1 MRDIE
6 YFKETLYKTSKG
18 YVSLAFADEETWK
31 EYIYRVKEIST
42 QMTLFENNQNIN
54 IYSSV
59 NTFYQPKRNF
69 ENLYNLN
76 ALFCD
81 IDCVNHDI
89 SIKQAFKELIS
100 LWNDGIIPEPS
111 LVVNS
116 GRGLHVY
123 WHLQNCFA
131 STKKEISFMPTY
143 QALLDRFS
151 QKLAF
156 LGADFKSAEP
166 SRVLGIPSTYNLKS
180 GTQRKIIHPNLNL
193 IEQGILHDKKIRYKI
208 IELADLYLQKKE
220 YREKK
225 VTHEKRITKFNELT
239 LSHARMGDYKTLIGL
254 RNNVKIN
261 DGYRNQLLYNY
272 GLESIDYNKTKD
284 NVLTSLIEINSLFR
298 KPLLEKEV
306 LGVAKSLVK
315 SKFKKIKNITII
327 EQLEIS
333 TFEQESMRTLIEKE
347 IKYARNVA
355 YKKSVRRNENGL
367 TKREQSKEDN
377 TYLILDSYYI
387 QNLTRKK
394 IAENLRISLSNV
406 KKYLDSEISIEDKII
421 FLLNKKV
428 KIRDIKEKLSISNKK
443 IYAVKNK
450 IGEQGKIDKI
460 Y

>member
-239 LSHARMGDYKTLIGL
+239 LC
-254 RNNVKIN
+254 
-261 DGYRNQLLYNY
+261 
-272 GLESIDYNKTKD
+272 
-284 NVLTSLIEINSLFR
+284 
-298 KPLLEKEV
+298 EV
-306 LGVAKSLVK
+306 V
-315 SKFKKIKNITII
+315 FK
-327 EQLEIS
+327 
-333 TFEQESMRTLIEKE
+333 R
-347 IKYARNVA
+347 
-355 YKKSVRRNENGL
+355 
-367 TKREQSKEDN
+367 
-377 TYLILDSYYI
+377 
-387 QNLTRKK
+387 
-394 IAENLRISLSNV
+394 
-406 KKYLDSEISIEDKII
+406 
-421 FLLNKKV
+421 
-428 KIRDIKEKLSISNKK
+428 
-443 IYAVKNK
+443 
-450 IGEQGKIDKI
+450 
-460 Y
+460 

>member
-1 MRDIE
+1 MRDID

-18 YVSLAFADEETWK
+18 YVSLAFADEKTWK

-42 QMTLFENNQNIN
+42 QMTLFENNNSIN

-81 IDCVNHDI
+81 IDCVRHDI
-89 SIKQAFKELIS
+89 SIKQAFKELIR
-100 LWNDGIIPEPS
+100 LWNDNIIPEPS
-111 LVVNS
+111 LIINS

-131 STKKEISFMPTY
+131 STKKNVSFMPTY

-193 IEQGILHDKKIRYKI
+193 IEQGILHDRNIRYKI

-220 YREKK
+220 YKEKK
-225 VTHEKRITKFNELT
+225 TTFEKRQVVFNELT
-239 LSHARMGDYKTLIGL
+239 LAHARMEDYKTLINI
-254 RNNVKIN
+254 RNSIRVNE
-261 DGYRNQLLYNY
+261 GFRNQLLYNY
-272 GLESIDYNKTKD
+272 GLENIDYTKSKE
-284 NVLTSLIEINSLFR
+284 NLHISLSEINAMFR
-298 KPLLEKEV
+298 KPLAEKE
-306 LGVAKSLVK
+306 LQGVIKSLEK

-333 TFEQESMRTLIEKE
+333 LIEQQNMRTLIERE
-347 IKYARNVA
+347 IKVARYVE
-355 YKKSVRRNENGL
+355 KKRINRRNENGL

-394 IAENLRISLSNV
+394 IAENLRVLLSTV

-421 FLLNKKV
+421 FLLDKKV
-428 KIRDIKEKLSISNKK
+428 KIRDIKEKLSVSNKK
-443 IYAVKNK
+443 IYAVKSK
-450 IGEQGKIDKI
+450 IGEQKK
-460 Y
+460 

>member
-387 QNLTRKK
+387 QNFTRKK
-394 IAENLRISLSNV
+394 IAENLRLSIKTVNN
-406 KKYLDSEISIEDKII
+406 YLDRDISVEEKIL
-421 FLLNKKV
+421 FLLSKKV
-428 KIRDIKEKLSISNKK
+428 KIREIKDKLSVSNKK
-443 IYAVKNK
+443 IYSVK
-450 IGEQGKIDKI
+450 GEQKK
-460 Y
+460 